1 MSKSAGASKNTSST
15 DDLGAKAVPKDVET
29 GSATN
34 EKAKKAELASD
45 KAKKAKRAK
54 KARKATLA
62 RINGKWPNGPR
73 TSIEHYE
80 AVEIEEG
87 RLDPAFRVFWR
98 DRYRSGKKN

>member
-15 DDLGAKAVPKDVET
+15 DDLGAKAVAKDVET

-45 KAKKAKRAK
+45 NKKKAK

-87 RLDPAFRVFWR
+87 RLNPAFQVFWR
-98 DRYRSGKKN
+98 DRYRSGGKK